1 MIKVLNIAVAL
12 STLLISNF
20 STIAKTENNQV
31 KQDEFSINFEGAYSN
46 LGESF
51 DSKLVTSVMG
61 CKEKCKM
68 GVQ

>member
-31 KQDEFSINFEGAYSN
+31 K
-46 LGESF
+46 
-51 DSKLVTSVMG
+51 
-61 CKEKCKM
+61 
-68 GVQ
+68 